1 MRKAGIVLSA
11 FALAATLGACGGN
24 GDSSTGTTG
33 ANAQAGGL
41 SLVDL
46 AKSIGDETASKSSAH
61 MKITGKAA
69 GQDVSGEGDLR
80 FGSGAAALSMDMTTP
95 QGSMSMVF
103 VDGVLYVKL
112 PQELKPGKAWIKI
125 DSSSKSPIAKALST
139 VNEQLGKNADPRAA
153 LKEFEKSGEITATQ
167 EEELGGKKTTH
178 YTITVNVQKMADN
191 QADPT
196 QKKAMQDAIAAGMK
210 DFPVDVWIDGEGLPV
225 RFAMDTPTPDGSGGM
240 TSVKMQVDY
249 TDWGKPVEIAAPP
262 ADQVAELPA

>member
-1 MRKAGIVLSA
+1 MRKAAIVLSA
-11 FALAATLGACGGN
+11 FALAATLGACGGTSTDAKDTGGN
-24 GDSSTGTTG
+24 G
-33 ANAQAGGL
+33 QAGAMN
-41 SLVDL
+41 LVDL
-46 AKSIGDETASKSSAH
+46 ANSIGDETAEKSSAH

-69 GQDVSGEGDLR
+69 GQDITGEGDLK
-80 FGSGAAALSMDMTTP
+80 FGSDAAALSMDMTTP
-95 QGSMSMVF
+95 QGSISMVF
-103 VDGVLYVKL
+103 LDSVLYVKL
-112 PQELKPGKAWIKI
+112 PKELQPGKAWVKI
-125 DSSSKSPIAKALST
+125 DSSSDSPIAKALST

-153 LKEFEKSGEITATQ
+153 LQEFEKSGEITATQ

-178 YTITVNVQKMADN
+178 YTVTVNVQKMADN

-210 DFPVDVWIDGEGLPV
+210 DFPVDVWVDEEGLPV
-225 RFAMDTPTPDGSGGM
+225 RFALDTPTPDGSGGM